1 MANNRQIETL
11 GVSYLATFIN
21 RNKLLQ
27 TYFDNNDK
35 TPAWDG
41 EIHVLKNASEKKSE
55 IFGRVPVQIKAT
67 KRKNNSMKSFPVDMR
82 DLELYSKNGGV
93 VLFVVWLDEN
103 SNLKDIY
110 YKSLP
115 PFSIKKIIKRSK
127 LKNKSANYKTLSV
140 QIHKL
145 DEQKIYSM

>member
-1 MANNRQIETL
+1 MENNRQIETL

-55 IFGRVPVQIKAT
+55 IFGKVPVQIKAT
-67 KRKNNSMKSFPVDMR
+67 TRQTTSKKSFPVARR
-82 DLELYSKNGGV
+82 DLELY
-93 VLFVVWLDEN
+93 
-103 SNLKDIY
+103 
-110 YKSLP
+110 
-115 PFSIKKIIKRSK
+115 
-127 LKNKSANYKTLSV
+127 
-140 QIHKL
+140 
-145 DEQKIYSM
+145 

>member
-11 GVSYLATFIN
+11 GVSYLTTFIN

-41 EIHVLKNASEKKSE
+41 EIHVLKSASEKKSE
-55 IFGRVPVQIKAT
+55 IFGKVPVQIKAT
-67 KRKNNSMKSFPVDMR
+67 RQKKNSMKSFSVDIR

-93 VLFVVWLDEN
+93 VLFVVWLDDN
-103 SNLKDIY
+103 GNLRDIY

-115 PFSIKKIIKRSK
+115 PFS
-127 LKNKSANYKTLSV
+127 
-140 QIHKL
+140 
-145 DEQKIYSM
+145 